1 MGGHDGRASWAGEAR
16 LLSEEDDVRLDQAS
30 VQLRELEPAARPLLA
45 RLDGG
50 AQLLYV
56 DCLARVDTVRAVE
69 VAVRGDDLLPGQPG
83 RGLERVN
90 VLREAAE
97 QHALVVQQPDEVV
110 HGRGVVVVRPQL
122 ACQ

>member
-1 MGGHDGRASWAGEAR
+1 MGKLRVSWAGEAR
-16 LLSEEDDVRLDQAS
+16 LLSEEDDVRLDQAP
-30 VQLRELEPAARPLLA
+30 VLLGELEPPAPPLLA

-50 AQLLYV
+50 AQLLYGHGLPSV
-56 DCLARVDTVRAVE
+56 DAVRAVK

-83 RGLERVN
+83 RSLERVN

-110 HGRGVVVVRPQL
+110 RGRGVVVVGPQL

>member
-1 MGGHDGRASWAGEAR
+1 MGGHGGRASWAGEAR

-56 DCLARVDTVRAVE
+56 DCLARVDAVRAVE

-83 RGLERVN
+83 RGRERVN
-90 VLREAAE
+90 VLGEAAE

-110 HGRGVVVVRPQL
+110 HGRGAVVVGPQL